1 MLSDLY
7 IRLRS
12 LFRRARVEKEL
23 DEELNFHLD
32 RQAHKYLQA
41 GMSRKEAMRRVR
53 LEFGGIEQVKKTAGK
68 RGAPHCSHNSH
79 KICAMR

>member
-41 GMSRKEAMRRVR
+41 GMSRKEAMRRDR
-53 LEFGGIEQVKKTAGK
+53 QA
-68 RGAPHCSHNSH
+68 
-79 KICAMR
+79 